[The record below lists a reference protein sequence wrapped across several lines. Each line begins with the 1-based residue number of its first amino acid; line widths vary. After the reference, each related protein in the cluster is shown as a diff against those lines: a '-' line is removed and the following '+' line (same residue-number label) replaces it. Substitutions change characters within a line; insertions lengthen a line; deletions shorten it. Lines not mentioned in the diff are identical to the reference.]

1 MAARISPKRWS
12 LDDLLPE
19 PIDQSIAAA
28 LANLEVAVVAFEAQ
42 RARLTDS
49 LTPDEFLGILR
60 QYEAI
65 DHRAERLGAYAYLR
79 FSEDTQNQTSLS
91 IRDRID
97 QALTA
102 VENRTLFFS
111 LWLRA
116 LPDETAARLMPSDSD
131 LALSLI
137 HISEPTRPY

>member
-1 MAARISPKRWS
+1 MADRISPKRWS

-28 LANLEVAVVAFEAQ
+28 LADLEGAVAAFETQ

-49 LTPDEFLGILR
+49 LTPDEFLVILR

-65 DHRAERLGAYAYLR
+65 SHSAQRLGAYAYLR

-91 IRDRID
+91 IRDRLD

-102 VENRTLFFS
+102 IQNRTLFFT
-111 LWLRA
+111 L
-116 LPDETAARLMPSDSD
+116 
-131 LALSLI
+131 
-137 HISEPTRPY
+137 